1 MVLSAKS
8 LFKIRVIQK
17 KDRQPADACKPS
29 SVLLRFAKRSFEEMA
44 IHLGQVLP
52 PGSCGLPSCRPGVIR
67 HSSLAEDTGELGRAT
82 RKADRLALLRVEIA
96 AFHVAPHL
104 AAQSYSSL
112 WL

>member
-1 MVLSAKS
+1 
-8 LFKIRVIQK
+8 
-17 KDRQPADACKPS
+17 
-29 SVLLRFAKRSFEEMA
+29 MA

-104 AAQSYSSL
+104 EAQSYSSL
-112 WL
+112 GLSRHTTWRVRLWRRSATSASVVLRLGL

>member
-1 MVLSAKS
+1 
-8 LFKIRVIQK
+8 
-17 KDRQPADACKPS
+17 
-29 SVLLRFAKRSFEEMA
+29 MA

-112 WL
+112 WLSRHTTWRGRPSRGSATHPSLLPPLRPPPPPR